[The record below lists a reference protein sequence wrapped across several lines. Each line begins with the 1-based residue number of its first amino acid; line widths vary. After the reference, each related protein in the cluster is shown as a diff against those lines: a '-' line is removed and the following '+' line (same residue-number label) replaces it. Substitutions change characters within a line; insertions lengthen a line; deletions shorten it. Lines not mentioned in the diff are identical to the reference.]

1 MSRLSRRSLIGKS
14 LLAAGTT
21 ALLSARQSKGV
32 SGLQRALGRPLGAND
47 RIRVAVAGIHNQGS
61 AHIKYYAQL
70 AKSHNVE
77 IVYLVD
83 PDSRL
88 FESRVK
94 IVEDQAGY
102 RPAKCVQDVRR
113 ALDDRDVDAVS
124 IATPNHWHSLITI
137 WACQAGKDVYVEKP
151 HSHCM
156 WESGKMVEA
165 AAKYRRIVQVGTQ
178 NRSTAYNLRARE
190 IVQSGQLGAIGLVK
204 VFNLKNGAPFKLGDP
219 GQQPAGFDW
228 DRWLGR
234 AAWRPYHQR
243 IWRGGW
249 HWHWDYCGGDM
260 TDDGIHQ
267 IDLALMV
274 MGDPGLP
281 KSVRAL
287 GGRYVTHKQDD
298 AEVPDVL
305 NIAWEF
311 PTFAM
316 TFDMSQYPAYMEKS
330 SDVLRK
336 KHLVSDW
343 KQNATRIEIYGQE
356 QLMILGRHGGGL
368 VVEKGSSQV
377 VEKVHGQAGDVE
389 HYRNFIACVKS
400 RKAPNADI
408 AVAHASNLI
417 AHMGNIAHRVGNAA
431 LAYDEAANAFD
442 NPAATALVKAPYR
455 SGYEIPDVV

>member
-1 MSRLSRRSLIGKS
+1 MKHDMKLITGVTTCTRRGFLRRASAT
-14 LLAAGTT
+14 AAGLG
-21 ALLSARQSKGV
+21 AWQALSADRV
-32 SGLQRALGRPLGAND
+32 AGANE
-47 RIRVAVAGIHNQGS
+47 RVNVAIIGCGGRGRFILRVMLEEAGARCAAICDLSDERMEQMW
-61 AHIKYYAQL
+61 AFIQPVQPEKPRFEKDYRKIL
-70 AKSHNVE
+70 EAKD
-77 IVYLVD
+77 I
-83 PDSRL
+83 
-88 FESRVK
+88 
-94 IVEDQAGY
+94 
-102 RPAKCVQDVRR
+102 
-113 ALDDRDVDAVS
+113 DAV
-124 IATPNHWHSLITI
+124 IVATHDNWHAPLTI
-137 WACQAGKDVYVEKP
+137 QACQAGKDVYVEKP

-204 VFNLKNGAPFKLGDP
+204 VFNLKNGSPFKLGDP

-417 AHMGNIAHRVGNAA
+417 AHMGNVAHRVGNAA
-431 LAYDEAANAFD
+431 LAYDAAANAFD
-442 NPAATALVKAPYR
+442 HPAATALVKAPYR
-455 SGYEIPDVV
+455 AGYEIPESV

>member
-1 MSRLSRRSLIGKS
+1 
-14 LLAAGTT
+14 
-21 ALLSARQSKGV
+21 
-32 SGLQRALGRPLGAND
+32 
-47 RIRVAVAGIHNQGS
+47 
-61 AHIKYYAQL
+61 
-70 AKSHNVE
+70 
-77 IVYLVD
+77 
-83 PDSRL
+83 
-88 FESRVK
+88 
-94 IVEDQAGY
+94 
-102 RPAKCVQDVRR
+102 
-113 ALDDRDVDAVS
+113 
-124 IATPNHWHSLITI
+124 
-137 WACQAGKDVYVEKP
+137 
-151 HSHCM
+151 M

-431 LAYDEAANAFD
+431 LTYDAAANAFD
-442 NPAATALVKAPYR
+442 NPAATALVKAAYR